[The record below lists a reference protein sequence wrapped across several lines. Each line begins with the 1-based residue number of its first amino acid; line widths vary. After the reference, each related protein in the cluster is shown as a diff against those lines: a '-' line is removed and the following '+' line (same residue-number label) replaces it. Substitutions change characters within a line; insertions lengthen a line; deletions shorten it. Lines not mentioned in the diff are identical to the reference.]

1 MFTGYYR
8 VHTTNRVGKLDF
20 ISLSLV
26 GLDCEKVC
34 NHVQKLVDE
43 YMKSG
48 KVPDN
53 GFLDIRISN
62 VSSTIDPER
71 PKIGNTNISES

>member
-1 MFTGYYR
+1 MYTGYYR
-8 VHTTNRVGKLDF
+8 VHTTSRVVKLDF

-26 GLDCEKVC
+26 GLDCQKIC
-34 NHVQKLVDE
+34 DRVQKLVDE

-53 GFLDIRISN
+53 SFLDIRISN
-62 VSSTIDPER
+62 VSSTIDPDR
-71 PKIGNTNISES
+71 PKIGNTNIIES